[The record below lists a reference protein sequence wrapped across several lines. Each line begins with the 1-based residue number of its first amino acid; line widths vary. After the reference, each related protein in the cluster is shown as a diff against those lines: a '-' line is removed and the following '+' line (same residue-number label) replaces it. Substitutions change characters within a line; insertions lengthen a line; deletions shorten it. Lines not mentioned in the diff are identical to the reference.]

1 MDKLLRIIYLFT
13 FSFSITHAQAYS
25 EDSIHYSLQNVV
37 KSSLDEV
44 RKFNEE
50 DKKNIKK
57 LERANDPQYYN
68 KAGESCQVDL
78 YDSVWKNKKKG
89 DYIFTSFS
97 TTQQCKKN
105 NIIHYTKIEGVCPI
119 YERKAKTKYV
129 IKNNE
134 KEVIDFTEYQERTFY
149 LGFFIRDDSTRS
161 IPIIQ
166 EEKKPISFEHL
177 TALDLTLLCAEIE
190 LSETRKRF
198 NQAKKE
204 HYDSTLDKI
213 LEKANKDD

>member
-1 MDKLLRIIYLFT
+1 MNKLLRIIFLFT
-13 FSFSITHAQAYS
+13 FSLSITHAQLYS

-37 KSSLDEV
+37 NSSLDEV

-50 DKKNIKK
+50 DRKNIKE

-78 YDSVWKNKKKG
+78 YNSVWKNKKKG

-105 NIIHYTKIEGVCPI
+105 NIINYTKIEGVCPI

-134 KEVIDFTEYQERTFY
+134 KEDIDFKEYQEKTFY
-149 LGFFIRDDSTRS
+149 LGFFTRDDSTKS
-161 IPIIQ
+161 IHIIQ

-177 TALDLTLLCAEIE
+177 TALDLTLLCANIE
-190 LSETRKRF
+190 LSESRKLF
-198 NQAKKE
+198 NQAEKE
-204 HYDSTLDKI
+204 YYNSNLDKI
-213 LEKANKDD
+213 FEKTLKDD